1 VILDFVKQQ
10 CHLSSPLLLAVLLAA
25 GAVSLWRRP
34 SSALARR
41 YVLGLALGYWFVA
54 TRVGAVVLLSVLS
67 YGVRPIA
74 TRQEAA
80 STDTVV
86 LLSGGVYTASV
97 GDEVGG
103 APTASSLLRALEA
116 ARVVKLIDARRV
128 IASGGR
134 AVRDQLRSESELLR
148 DALVAIG
155 IARSAIIEESRSKNT
170 REQALFVGA
179 LLRELKVRRFVLVTS
194 PSHMRRSL
202 ALFRA
207 EGFDPIASTSPLRS
221 ERTEPPPVL
230 MPNGESLAI
239 SDDAVYEYAALAYY
253 WLRGWL

>member
-1 VILDFVKQQ
+1 MSSCRGCGSRSNRSWMRTPVRSRTTRRPPRGRSDRKTARAHVILDFVKQQ

-80 STDTVV
+80 SADTVV

-116 ARVVKLIDARRV
+116 ARVVKLIDARRGD
-128 IASGGR
+128 AAGGD
-134 AVRDQLRSESELLR
+134 AVRDPPASE
-148 DALVAIG
+148 G
-155 IARSAIIEESRSKNT
+155 
-170 REQALFVGA
+170 
-179 LLRELKVRRFVLVTS
+179 
-194 PSHMRRSL
+194 
-202 ALFRA
+202 
-207 EGFDPIASTSPLRS
+207 
-221 ERTEPPPVL
+221 
-230 MPNGESLAI
+230 
-239 SDDAVYEYAALAYY
+239 
-253 WLRGWL
+253 